1 MNSYRTIV
9 IISAGRVQVVFCL
22 ILRTIDFENT
32 FPELILSMR
41 MNGMNANNIP
51 LLEFQSAGTNV
62 EASLRVLASPGQ
74 HSSEVGNEM
83 KCILACIHIQLIQ
96 HAIQFMIKLQHPLIA
111 YLT

>member
-1 MNSYRTIV
+1 M
-9 IISAGRVQVVFCL
+9 
-22 ILRTIDFENT
+22 
-32 FPELILSMR
+32 
-41 MNGMNANNIP
+41 
-51 LLEFQSAGTNV
+51 QSAGTNV

-111 YLT
+111 YRDPLKDSSQVVRMWGEKIALACLQ